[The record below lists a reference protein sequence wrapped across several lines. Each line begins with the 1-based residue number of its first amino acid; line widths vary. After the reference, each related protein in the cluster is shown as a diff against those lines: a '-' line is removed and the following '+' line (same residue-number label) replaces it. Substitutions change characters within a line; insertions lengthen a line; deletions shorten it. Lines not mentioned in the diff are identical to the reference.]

1 MVLII
6 AKLTM
11 FNTLALL
18 PADMIA
24 LSIFYHIMSVLCYC
38 CLMREVYLCSRID
51 GASFP
56 FLSLNRNI
64 AQKGGWL
71 SAREP

>member
-11 FNTLALL
+11 FNT
-18 PADMIA
+18 PCR
-24 LSIFYHIMSVLCYC
+24 IFYHIMSVLCYC

-51 GASFP
+51 DASFP
-56 FLSLNRNI
+56 FLSLNQNI